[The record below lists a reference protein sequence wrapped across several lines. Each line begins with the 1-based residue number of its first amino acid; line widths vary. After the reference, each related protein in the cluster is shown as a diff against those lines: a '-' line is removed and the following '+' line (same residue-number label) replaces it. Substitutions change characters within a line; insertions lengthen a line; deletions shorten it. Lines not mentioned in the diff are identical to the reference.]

1 MDGVRDA
8 ATAVSWCF
16 DFGVALE
23 ALIVVA
29 FFLTLLP
36 DETRVRPQS
45 NNAAKNL
52 FPKD

>member
-29 FFLTLLP
+29 FFLTFFP
-36 DETRVRPQS
+36 EEPGVRPKS
-45 NNAAKNL
+45 IIAAKL
-52 FPKD
+52 